1 MNARPALAIG
11 LFAFVVAL
19 ASVMPQLAENTWMFR
34 DGRFYANVTT
44 TLVEDQTLDQHR
56 FAASWYSGAYGWNR
70 DLDPGWSNVAMGRNG
85 EHWPKHPY
93 VLPFLASPL
102 YFAFGLRATLLF
114 NLLMFGFITAGLFRF
129 ARAYASGAN
138 AAIAA
143 CLFTFGSVVIQS
155 AYDYSTD
162 VLMLACVA
170 HALAFV
176 HDRKGAWAGL
186 LIGLAVV
193 IKPTALMLLPSL
205 VLLSFE
211 RPLPKGPTHE
221 KALTKRS
228 LLASLGTGTVVLSL
242 FALANT
248 WMYGRPWWSGY
259 NRTLVTAQGAPT
271 LASHTD
277 AFSVPFEEG
286 FRRVMMGDYG
296 LLAAF
301 AILFASIPGL
311 IALFR
316 TRPKAALAA
325 LLGVT
330 FSLLVFSRY
339 VYEGHRFHWPA
350 LALLVPALAS
360 TLEMIRR
367 ALKRESFAL
376 GLAVMLGVLLTTM
389 SLPRERLGYQ
399 QWSEAMLALFE
410 SALAPPTAAVALL
423 ILHALFAAFLTT
435 AIVSL
440 TRPTTLGERAL
451 RAVSVLALFGIQEVR
466 AGLAESGPAVLAL
479 ACLTWAFVIALQ
491 WQRRELKAPWMRA
504 LPFAL
509 ALLAALATQL
519 PHAEETPFFEH
530 LAQLTTMRSGVRAL
544 LPVSL
549 VAVLGIAASIAR
561 KEYVACTAS
570 LAFIALTTFTATYLG
585 ASPNTCTALLLL
597 AMSPLVFE
605 ALAWVSKASGR
616 LDKQALQAGGVA
628 LALALL
634 SIGIARRVEAANARF
649 QVASDAAVRS
659 AIVTLDVNPYG
670 PVPCDFLAWE
680 HMSWECATF
689 DRGTHGEAGLAIDEP
704 AMLGGTV
711 QPVFLLPTGP
721 NAETR
726 HVVWTHARAGEHLHL
741 RWGTPDGH
749 RGGGELIV
757 RVNDI
762 EVARVPIDEAPT
774 GRLVD
779 RAIPTPGLGEEARL
793 ELTIESR
800 SPSIVVVDADW

>member
-19 ASVMPQLAENTWMFR
+19 ASVMPQLTPNTWMFR

-114 NLLMFGFITAGLFRF
+114 NLLMFGFIAAGLYRF
-129 ARAYASGAN
+129 ARAYASEAN
-138 AAIAA
+138 AAMAA
-143 CLFTFGSVVIQS
+143 CLFTFASIVIQS

-211 RPLPKGPTHE
+211 RPQAAGPTHE
-221 KALTKRS
+221 KALTQRS
-228 LLASLGTGTVVLSL
+228 LLASLGTGSVVLGL

-259 NRTLVTAQGAPT
+259 NRTLVTAQGET
-271 LASHTD
+271 SLASHTD

-286 FRRVMMGDYG
+286 FHRVMMGDYG

-301 AILFASIPGL
+301 SILFASLPGL
-311 IALFR
+311 CWLLVK
-316 TRPKAALAA
+316 RPRAGIAA

-330 FSLLVFSRY
+330 LSLIVFSLY

-350 LALLVPALAS
+350 LALLVPALATS
-360 TLEMIRR
+360 LELLSKR
-367 ALKRESFAL
+367 KREPLAL
-376 GLAVMLGVLLTTM
+376 GVAVMLGVLLTTM
-389 SLPRERLGYQ
+389 ALPRERLGYQ
-399 QWSEAMLALFE
+399 PWSEAMLALFE
-410 SALAPPTAAVALL
+410 GAFTPPAAAVALL
-423 ILHALFAAFLTT
+423 ALHALFAALLATGI
-435 AIVSL
+435 AAL
-440 TRPTTLGERAL
+440 MKPTSTGERAL
-451 RAVSVLALFGIQEVR
+451 RAASLLALFGIQEVR
-466 AGLAESGPAVLAL
+466 AGLQEGGPAVLAM
-479 ACLTWAFVIALQ
+479 ACLAWALVFALQ
-491 WQRRELKAPWMRA
+491 WRRGALSAPWMRA
-504 LPFAL
+504 LPFVLIA
-509 ALLAALATQL
+509 LAALTTQF
-519 PHAEETPFFEH
+519 PHAEETPFLEQ
-530 LAQLTTMRSGVRAL
+530 LAHLTTERSGVRAL
-544 LPVSL
+544 APVSMIAMLGLAVAITRKQHLDTFAHVALIGLTLL
-549 VAVLGIAASIAR
+549 VATHHGAAS
-561 KEYVACTAS
+561 
-570 LAFIALTTFTATYLG
+570 
-585 ASPNTCTALLLL
+585 NTCTALLLL
-597 AMSPLVFE
+597 AMSPLVFQ
-605 ALAWVSKASGR
+605 ALAWVSVASAR
-616 LDKQALQAGGVA
+616 LDKRALQACGVA
-628 LALALL
+628 LAVALL
-634 SIGIARRVEAANARF
+634 SIGVARRVQAANARF
-649 QVASDAAVRS
+649 HVASEDAVKS
-659 AIVTLDVNPYG
+659 AIVTLDVNPFG

-704 AMLGGTV
+704 AMLGGRV
-711 QPVFLLPTGP
+711 LPVFLLPTGP

-726 HVVWTHARAGEHLHL
+726 HVIWTNAHAGENLHL

-757 RVNDI
+757 RVNDV
-762 EVARVPIDEAPT
+762 EVARVPIEETPT

-779 RAIPTPGLGEEARL
+779 RSIATPGLGDEARL